1 MHRFLVTLGFAVA
14 TWVCMSATAGADTR
28 GAVSTDQ
35 SGAEASASTS
45 ISHGGAGSSGRED
58 CTYELAPATDG
69 KPVYDLD
76 GSVISVD
83 GTGDWYEKTC
93 GTTFVGT
100 FYISP
105 ANPLD
110 LLAEAR
116 NRINLP
122 LPQPSLSPDG
132 EQIVN
137 LATWMWIAPADLDD
151 QSATAAVPG
160 LAVTVSAVPEVAI
173 WTMGDGN
180 VVTCIGPGTP
190 FDPSLPSASQQTD
203 CSHRYERSS
212 INEPGESFA
221 ASVTT
226 RWRLSWTVAG
236 AGGGGDLG
244 TIDRT
249 TSFLIPVAEVQTV
262 NVNPRGAP

>member
-1 MHRFLVTLGFAVA
+1 MHRFLLTFGLGVA
-14 TWVCMSATAGADTR
+14 TLAWCSSSAGADTR
-28 GAVSTDQ
+28 GAASTDE
-35 SGAEASASTS
+35 SGADAIASTS
-45 ISHGGAGSSGRED
+45 VSHGQSAGTRED
-58 CTYELAPATDG
+58 CTYELVPTTDDN
-69 KPVYDLD
+69 PVYDVD
-76 GSVISVD
+76 GSVITVD
-83 GTGDWYEKTC
+83 GTGNWYEKTC

-116 NRINLP
+116 SRINLP
-122 LPQPSLSPDG
+122 LPQPSLSPNG

-137 LATWMWIAPADLDD
+137 LTTWMWIEPTDMAD

-160 LAVTVSAVPEVAI
+160 LAVTVTAVPESAF
-173 WTMGDGN
+173 WTMGDGTI
-180 VVTCIGPGTP
+180 VTCTGSGTP
-190 FDPSLPSASQQTD
+190 FDPSQPSASQQSD
-203 CSHRYERSS
+203 CSHAYERSS
-212 INEPGESFA
+212 INEPGHAFA
-221 ASVTT
+221 ASVVT

-236 AGGGGDLG
+236 AGEGGDLG

-249 TSFLIPVAEVQTV
+249 TTFLVPVAEVQTV